1 MTGGAGFIGQ
11 HLSKRLVRLGNE
23 VRILDSLDP
32 QVHGDPSA
40 VRRATKTEPGREMIV
55 GDVRSPADVKRA
67 IEGVDVIFHE
77 AAAVGV
83 GQSMYQIRRY
93 VDVNCMGTANI
104 LDILVNEEHDVKKL
118 VVASSNTVYG
128 EGRYTCPR
136 CGRVSPGMRPLE
148 QLEKRDWE
156 LYCPRCGSRVEP
168 APTDEEKPLSPTSVY
183 AATKMEQEQLALQV
197 GKAYGLPVVV
207 LRYFNV
213 LGPGQSLKNPYTGIC
228 AIFSSRIRSGRPP
241 IIYEDGLQTRDL
253 VSVHDVVQANVL
265 AMETRA
271 MDMEV
276 FNVGTGRPTTI
287 LYVAEKL
294 IQLHRSPLRPEV
306 SGRFRKGDIRH
317 CYADISKIARHGY
330 SPSYTS
336 EKAIEEFYAWSL
348 GQEAE
353 DLFEEAEREMDE
365 RGLVV

>member
-1 MTGGAGFIGQ
+1 VTGGAGFIGQ
-11 HLSKRLVRLGNE
+11 HLSNRLLSLGNE

-40 VRRATKTEPGREMIV
+40 VRSATKTEPGREMIV
-55 GDVRSPADVKRA
+55 GDVRSPTDVKQA

-93 VDVNCMGTANI
+93 VDVNCMGTAN
-104 LDILVNEEHDVKKL
+104 LLEVLVNEEHDVKKL

-128 EGRYTCPR
+128 EGRYSCPQ
-136 CGRVSPGMRPLE
+136 CGPVSPGMRPL
-148 QLEKRDWE
+148 
-156 LYCPRCGSRVEP
+156 
-168 APTDEEKPLSPTSVY
+168 Y

-271 MDMEV
+271 MDMDV
-276 FNVGTGRPTTI
+276 FNVGTGKPTTI

-294 IQLHRSPLRPEV
+294 IQLHRSPLKPEV

-317 CYADISKIARHGY
+317 CYADISKIGRHGY
-330 SPSYTS
+330 SPSFAS
-336 EKAIEEFYAWSL
+336 EKAIEEFYAWSV

-353 DLFEEAEREMDE
+353 DLFEEAERELDE